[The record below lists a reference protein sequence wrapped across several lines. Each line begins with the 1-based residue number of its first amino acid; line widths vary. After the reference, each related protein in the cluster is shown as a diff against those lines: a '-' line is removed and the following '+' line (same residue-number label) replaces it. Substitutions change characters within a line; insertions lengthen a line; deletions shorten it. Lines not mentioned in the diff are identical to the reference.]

1 MADHRRDRYPAYI
14 SWDTFEKIQTVLCDN
29 RDCLVMM
36 RLGLV
41 AFQPS
46 NQFSENSFNVFAN
59 KG

>member
-1 MADHRRDRYPAYI
+1 VRDRYPAYI

-29 RDCLVMM
+29 RDFLVMM